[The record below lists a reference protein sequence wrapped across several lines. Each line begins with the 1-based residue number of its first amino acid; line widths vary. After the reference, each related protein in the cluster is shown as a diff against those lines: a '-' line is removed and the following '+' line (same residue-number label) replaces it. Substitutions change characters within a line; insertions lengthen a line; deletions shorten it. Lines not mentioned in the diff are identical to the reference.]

1 MQQFSRQLQAMNL
14 QLPFRLIPRNPSG
27 GRFPSMRNNPSQFRV
42 PVDLDL
48 SCEAARVMVV
58 DDEPMVTRIVA
69 KQLLDWG
76 FQNICTEND
85 PCRALESIGKFRPDV
100 ILLDIMMP
108 QIGGLELLQT
118 IRSKPEYDDIVV
130 VMLSAASKTSKYK
143 ALNLGAV
150 DFIDKPIDF
159 DILVKQLRNALRII

>member
-1 MQQFSRQLQAMNL
+1 
-14 QLPFRLIPRNPSG
+14 
-27 GRFPSMRNNPSQFRV
+27 MRNNPSQFRV

-85 PCRALESIGKFRPDV
+85 PRRALESIGKFRPDV

-108 QIGGLELLQT
+108 QIGGLELLQI